1 MFTASPAL
9 GLLRGLFVGSPVSE
23 RKAGTGSGREAY
35 MYEVLDTVDQWLSD
49 GKKVAVATLIET
61 ERSAPRDPGAVL
73 AVSDKMEVAGSVSG
87 GCVEP
92 AVIEKAMEVIDTG
105 IPMRITHGI
114 TDEEACAVGL
124 TCGGTVH
131 LFVERLDY

>member
-1 MFTASPAL
+1 
-9 GLLRGLFVGSPVSE
+9 
-23 RKAGTGSGREAY
+23 
-35 MYEVLDTVDQWLSD
+35 MYEVLDTVDEWLAD
-49 GKKVAVATLIET
+49 GKQVAVATLIET

-73 AVSDKMEVAGSVSG
+73 AVSDQMEVAGSVSG

-92 AVIEKAMEVIDTG
+92 AVIEQAMQVISDGVPQRMTY
-105 IPMRITHGI
+105 GI